1 VLTHGEEIEQ
11 AKEAW
16 ISNHKLV
23 QARSSS
29 LQRNPN
35 GWGEETDN
43 FFRNELSYSKLAVAT
58 L

>member
-1 VLTHGEEIEQ
+1 MLHQWHPRKDAVLTNGEEIEQ

-16 ISNHKLV
+16 IRNHKLV

-35 GWGEETDN
+35 GWGQV
-43 FFRNELSYSKLAVAT
+43 S
-58 L
+58 